1 MSKIY
6 EDKAKPIWFIYGFIP
21 VLGLIM
27 FLIMRNSESD
37 KRKKLFYGLISS
49 TVVIVFVALCM
60 VFYRMLLDP
69 VFMSTLALLF

>member
-49 TVVIVFVALCM
+49 TVAIVFIALC
-60 VFYRMLLDP
+60 VVLYRMLLEP
-69 VFMSTLALLF
+69 VFMSTLTMLF